1 MLHKEGSFWFRYT
14 LTTLDHFV
22 QTVVVTKLQ
31 QNVAIIAVL
40 KEMLVFA
47 NVLVFEGSVDL
58 DFGLKLFVVER
69 GVTCDG

>member
-1 MLHKEGSFWFRYT
+1 
-14 LTTLDHFV
+14 
-22 QTVVVTKLQ
+22 VVVTKLQ